1 MSGAAPVAEDA
12 LEARKLRSS
21 THGGADG
28 LSAAE
33 TANPLSRTRRPATVE
48 PEHERSEYN
57 SDFDEHDHGATLNP
71 MHSGARGSD
80 PGYVPDAEMASAT
93 RPDVPQPSRISRAW
107 TGAKGLA
114 SSAWTGAKGLASSA
128 WTGAKD
134 LASSAWTGAKGR
146 ASSAHASFRS
156 TGRKGMQS
164 VIDRLPNPE
173 NFTPELD
180 PGASVGTPVHDGA
193 RPGEAMR
200 ARAAAAPVHDAFA
213 KAGQSVNDK
222 GEQAFSAMN
231 TAEGT
236 ALRGAADTALSM
248 TTGMSGTELASHAA
262 NAARIGGLMAM
273 HTDSKRQAAAEEANE
288 LNDQA
293 RTNLGNSV
301 DLWKKTR
308 GDDAASRKSAARA
321 AIANSFKA
329 IRQDLKTG
337 AANEAIG
344 VQGVDEMKM
353 KHTVG
358 KKVSV
363 GPKTEAEASKEAA
376 REAAG
381 KGTKVSV
388 FGRTGGLDG
397 HDVLDEAADKASR
410 RTVGGTI
417 AQGIQGFGSGLSNA
431 GDIFAGKATTADS
444 AIKKGELAKAAAI
457 TASGTAKQAAA
468 MAGHTVTGGITTGG
482 LGGAVTRGV
491 IEHSGS
497 AVSVL
502 GSGVEELGKKIG
514 GSAEDQ
520 RSRQRN
526 LTSGALKES
535 LKGKHINWRGRE
547 QEDELSIGEKAGK
560 ASRDW
565 LVKKQNR
572 LFPEEKPS
580 TS

>member
-1 MSGAAPVAEDA
+1 MSGATPVAEDA
-12 LEARKLRSS
+12 LKARSLRSS
-21 THGGADG
+21 AHGGADG
-28 LSAAE
+28 LSAAV
-33 TANPLSRTRRPATVE
+33 TVNPLSPTRRPATADPE
-48 PEHERSEYN
+48 PDFSDYKSEHN
-57 SDFDEHDHGATLNP
+57 SDFSDLSRSTSNP
-71 MHSGARGSD
+71 MHSGARGLD
-80 PGYVPDAEMASAT
+80 PAHVADDEMASSI
-93 RPDVPQPSRISRAW
+93 RPDAPAQSALSRAW
-107 TGAKGLA
+107 SGAKGLA
-114 SSAWTGAKGLASSA
+114 ASAWSGAKGLATSSA
-128 WTGAKD
+128 AK
-134 LASSAWTGAKGR
+134 LRG
-146 ASSAHASFRS
+146 AHASFRS
-156 TGRKGMQS
+156 AGRKGMQS
-164 VIDRLPNPE
+164 VIDQLPNPE
-173 NFTPELD
+173 NFTPDLD

-200 ARAAAAPVHDAFA
+200 ARAAAAPVHDTFA
-213 KAGQSVNDK
+213 KAGQSINDK
-222 GEQAFSAMN
+222 GEHAFASLN

-236 ALRGAADTALSM
+236 ALTGAADTALSM
-248 TTGMSGTELASHAA
+248 TTGMNGTELGSHAA

-293 RTNLGNSV
+293 RTKLGNSV

-308 GDDAASRKSAARA
+308 GDDAESRKAAAGA
-321 AIANSFKA
+321 AIAHSFKA

-337 AANEAIG
+337 AAHEAIG

-358 KKVSV
+358 KKVSL
-363 GPKTEAEASKEAA
+363 GPKTEVEAGKEAA
-376 REAAG
+376 REAKG

-388 FGRTGGLDG
+388 LGRTGGLDG
-397 HDVLDEAADKASR
+397 HDVLDEAAEKASR

-417 AQGIQGFGSGLSNA
+417 AQGIQGFGSGLADA
-431 GDIFAGKATTADS
+431 GDIFAGKATTADR
-444 AIKKGELAKAAAI
+444 AIKKGELGKAAAI

-468 MAGHTVTGGITTGG
+468 MTGHALSGGITTGG
-482 LGGAVTRGV
+482 FGGAVTRGV

-547 QEDELSIGEKAGK
+547 REDELSIGEKAGK

-565 LVKKQNR
+565 LVKKQDR
-572 LFPEEKPS
+572 LFPEQKPGN
-580 TS
+580 